1 MSINYKKIIEVK
13 SPLKLSEN
21 KNYNYFS
28 ILKNENTSLNNEII
42 KGNELI
48 SKLRKKIFNNEQ
60 EKKELLLSNGTKD
73 KQIKEIKKKLEETKE
88 KIAKIQ
94 EKIKKFEEND
104 IKGNDEQKPDLNN
117 NIQNT
122 ISKLQSKITEL
133 EFQLKNQKINNKR
146 FISLEKKRSISML
159 YKSNNNYMLKKN
171 KINNN
176 DDLFLTGRNESK
188 EYQEKN
194 LILEC
199 KLNKLKINLNNIE
212 IERNNLIKLLEQYS
226 LEKKK
231 MLLSLNEKN
240 EKINEKLNEGNKL
253 NDNIMKQIIENK
265 KYNDMLFQIKIKKQN
280 LEKDIFELENIIL
293 KQKNKINDLSL
304 SIENI
309 IKIMENKDNE
319 IKSNKSYIFDLENNI
334 KEINKQFLEYK
345 QNNNIYNNIKKDE
358 LPKLLEQIEELKK
371 QYIYLIEKNRKK
383 LKIKNNIKINYNIIN
398 NDEKNIIKDINKNN
412 FNKKNKN
419 ISIIPNERYKNGVQL
434 FYINQN
440 NIHSRNNFNELNK
453 INSNEQ
459 RKIISKTKVKNV
471 NNISEEILNRKILN
485 NYKYQINMNN
495 YNKIKLRL
503 KTKNKGNENNYNSN
517 SMRNSNSYKIN
528 IGSQR
533 LLKKIDLGKNKKR
546 INSSIIIINKIN
558 NLIQKKNMKSFSG
571 IEYNVLKELEHEKIN
586 EFKDFLDKIISDFE
600 N

>member
-398 NDEKNIIKDINKNN
+398 NKEKNIIKDINKNN

-546 INSSIIIINKIN
+546 INSSIIINNKIN

>member
-1 MSINYKKIIEVK
+1 M
-13 SPLKLSEN
+13 
-21 KNYNYFS
+21 
-28 ILKNENTSLNNEII
+28 
-42 KGNELI
+42 I

-60 EKKELLLSNGTKD
+60 EKKELLLLNGTKD
-73 KQIKEIKKKLEETKE
+73 KQIKEIKKNLEETKE
-88 KIAKIQ
+88 KIAKIH

-104 IKGNDEQKPDLNN
+104 IKENDDQKTDLNN

-122 ISKLQSKITEL
+122 ISKLQNKITEL

-159 YKSNNNYMLKKN
+159 YKSKNNYMLKKN

-253 NDNIMKQIIENK
+253 NDNIMKQILENK

-280 LEKDIFELENIIL
+280 LQKDIFELENIIL

-304 SIENI
+304 SVENI

-334 KEINKQFLEYK
+334 KEINKKFLDYK
-345 QNNNIYNNIKKDE
+345 QNNNTYNNIKKDE

-383 LKIKNNIKINYNIIN
+383 PKIKNNIKINYNIIN
-398 NDEKNIIKDINKNN
+398 SDEKKIIKDINKNN
-412 FNKKNKN
+412 FNEKNKN
-419 ISIIPNERYKNGVQL
+419 ISIIPNERYENRVQQ

-440 NIHSRNNFNELNK
+440 NIHSRNNFNELSK
-453 INSNEQ
+453 INSNNQ
-459 RKIISKTKVKNV
+459 RKIISKTKIKNV

-485 NYKYQINMNN
+485 AYKYQINMNN

-503 KTKNKGNENNYNSN
+503 KTKNKGNENNYNTH

-533 LLKKIDLGKNKKR
+533 LLKKIGLGKNKKR
-546 INSSIIIINKIN
+546 INSSIIINNKIN

-571 IEYNVLKELEHEKIN
+571 IEYNVLKEVEHEKIN
-586 EFKDFLDKIISDFE
+586 EIKDFLDKIISDFE